1 MIYQRLT
8 QLLLRVHWVLNNN
21 IEELR
26 TKEARSNIAT
36 TNAQRGTFFFLLFFF
51 ILFYLKLLLNTPQRT
66 ILTLHGIA

>member
-8 QLLLRVHWVLNNN
+8 QLLLRVHWVLKNN

-26 TKEARSNIAT
+26 SKEARSNIAT
-36 TNAQRGTFFFLLFFF
+36 TNAQRGTFFFSFF
-51 ILFYLKLLLNTPQRT
+51 FYLKLLLNTPQRT

>member
-36 TNAQRGTFFFLLFFF
+36 TNAQRGTFFFIVFFF
-51 ILFYLKLLLNTPQRT
+51 FYLKLLLNTPQRT

>member
-36 TNAQRGTFFFLLFFF
+36 GKRATWHVFFLLFFF
-51 ILFYLKLLLNTPQRT
+51 FI
-66 ILTLHGIA
+66 

>member
-36 TNAQRGTFFFLLFFF
+36 TNAQRGTFFFLLFVFF
-51 ILFYLKLLLNTPQRT
+51 FYLKLLLNTPQRT